1 MASSQYASGDYQ
13 RTLQQATIT
22 GNMSRRGNCWD
33 NAVAKFFGTLKS
45 ELIHPRIFSNRTLAR
60 TVIVEW
66 IEVFYN
72 RQRLHS
78 TIAYLSPTQFK
89 DHYWSSLES
98 QSTA

>member
-1 MASSQYASGDYQ
+1 MGS
-13 RTLQQATIT
+13 
-22 GNMSRRGNCWD
+22 MSRCGNCWD
-33 NAVAKFFGTLKS
+33 NAVAESFFGTLKS

-66 IEVFYN
+66 IAVFYD

-78 TIAYLSPTQFK
+78 TIGYLSPTQFK

-98 QSTA
+98 QSAD